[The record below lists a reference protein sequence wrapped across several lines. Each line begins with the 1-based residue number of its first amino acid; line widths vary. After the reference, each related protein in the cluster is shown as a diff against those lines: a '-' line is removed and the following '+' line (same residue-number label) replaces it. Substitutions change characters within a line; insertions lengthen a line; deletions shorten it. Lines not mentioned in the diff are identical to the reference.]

1 MTDATTPMLEVRDL
15 ATHFAIGGGVL
26 DRLKLDRK
34 GLRLERPIIHA
45 VNGVSF
51 KINRGEIMALVG
63 ESGCGKS
70 TVAKSIARIY
80 KPTAGEVRVEGED
93 IASHGFAELLP
104 VRAKMQM
111 IFQDPY
117 ASLNPRQKVRDI
129 VAEPLLEQTKS
140 APERREVPAK
150 IEALLARVGLNAEH
164 AGRYPHQFSGG
175 QRQRIGIARALSVT
189 PGLIIADEPVSALDV
204 SIQAQILNLMKDLR
218 DEFGLSY
225 LFISH
230 DLSVVHHIADWV
242 GVMYLGFMVESAPR
256 DVLFANPRHPYTRAL
271 LSAAPSIKE
280 KRDIEEIVLSG
291 EVPSALDLPSGCPFR
306 TRCPFAWDRCAVERP
321 ALQAVGEGQTAYHPS
336 IYPHLPEL
344 VYFGKARER
353 PPDGAQA
360 CLEEGTQGSSS
371 FPDPLFSPRCATR
384 CSSFAPVETA
394 QYIAI
399 ARTSMSRSN
408 RSGFLIRLRVM
419 PKPRVLKSENIA
431 SMLQRIP

>member
-1 MTDATTPMLEVRDL
+1 MMDVTSPMLEVRDL
-15 ATHFAIGGGVL
+15 SMQFSIGGGVL
-26 DRLKLDRK
+26 DRLKLDRN
-34 GLRLERPIIHA
+34 GLRLERPTVHA

-70 TVAKSIARIY
+70 TVAKTIARIY
-80 KPTAGEVRVEGED
+80 KPTAGDVLVEGEN
-93 IASHGFAELLP
+93 IANYGFADLLP

-129 VAEPLLEQTKS
+129 VAEPLLEQTKG
-140 APERREVPAK
+140 AQERREVPAR

-242 GVMYLGFMVESAPR
+242 GVMYLGFMVENAPR
-256 DVLFANPRHPYTRAL
+256 DVLFARPRHPYTRAL
-271 LSAAPSIKE
+271 LSAAPSIKA
-280 KRDIEEIVLSG
+280 KRDTQEIVLTG
-291 EVPSALDLPSGCPFR
+291 EVPSALALPSGCPFR
-306 TRCPFAWDRCAVERP
+306 TRCPFAWDRCAAERP
-321 ALQAVGEGQTAYHPS
+321 LLQDVGDGQTVAC
-336 IYPHLPEL
+336 HLIDEPE
-344 VYFGKARER
+344 R
-353 PPDGAQA
+353 D
-360 CLEEGTQGSSS
+360 
-371 FPDPLFSPRCATR
+371 
-384 CSSFAPVETA
+384 TA
-394 QYIAI
+394 
-399 ARTSMSRSN
+399 
-408 RSGFLIRLRVM
+408 
-419 PKPRVLKSENIA
+419 
-431 SMLQRIP
+431 